1 MNSSAIGKKDE
12 DDRVTVARLTGAA
25 RRHAP
30 RRAPTWAQTAAAI
43 AELGEIAGHRG
54 DLLAEA
60 AGLLIGYY
68 QGTSEEEK
76 AGIAARYCRAAG
88 GDPSLI
94 PRWIAEGQRRAAYAR
109 EVPFAS

>member
-1 MNSSAIGKKDE
+1 MVSPVAGKRNE
-12 DDRVTVARLTGAA
+12 DDLVTVARLTGAA

-30 RRAPTWAQTAAAI
+30 RGAASWEETAAAV
-43 AELGEIAGHRG
+43 AELREIAGRRG

-68 QGTSEEEK
+68 QGTPEEVK
-76 AGIAARYCRAAG
+76 AGTAARYCRAAG
-88 GDPSLI
+88 ADPSLI

-109 EVPFAS
+109 EVPCAS